1 MKQTL
6 ITGANTGLGL
16 ASSKMLAR
24 AGHHVIMLCRS
35 PEKGAAALA
44 EVAAE
49 GSAELVLCDLSD
61 FEQVRGLAQTF
72 AGRPLDVLLH
82 NAGIVLTERKT
93 CPQGFE
99 RTISVNH
106 LAPYLLTHT
115 LWGSLQEGS
124 RVVIV
129 ASDAHRA
136 GTLDLETWMAEEKYS
151 TIQQYGRSKM
161 CNILFSDALSRRAE
175 PHGVTVNC
183 LHPGVVNTSLGDG
196 NDVWYSFLG
205 KWAKRFMTSPE
216 KGADTQVWLA
226 DSPEVE
232 GRTGGYY
239 AKRKPGKRSRQASDA
254 VLSEALWQRSAD
266 LLGIKSDWP

>member
-16 ASSKMLAR
+16 AASKMLAR

-35 PEKGAAALA
+35 PERGAAALA

-61 FEQVRGLAQTF
+61 FAQIRRLSETF
-72 AGRPLDVLLH
+72 AGRSIDVLMH
-82 NAGIVLTERKT
+82 NAGIVLTDRQV

-115 LWGSLQEGS
+115 LWGCLSRGS

-136 GTLDLETWMAEEKYS
+136 ARLQLATWMAEEKFS
-151 TIQQYGRSKM
+151 TIQQYGSSKL
-161 CNILFSDALSRRAE
+161 CNILFSDALAVRAQ
-175 PHGVTVNC
+175 PHGITVNC
-183 LHPGVVNTSLGDG
+183 LHPGAVNTSLGDR
-196 NDVWYSFLG
+196 NDVWYSGLG
-205 KWAKRFMTSPE
+205 AFIKRFLASPE

-232 GRTGGYY
+232 GQTGGYY
-239 AKRKPGKRSRQASDA
+239 AKRRLGRRSRQAGDA
-254 VLSEALWQRSAD
+254 QLALEVWRHSAA
-266 LLGIKSDWP
+266 LLQLDPDWP